1 MFRALVKNLKNV
13 AVGDKFLS
21 PSISSISVLK
31 RFGFTDMLENVKKTE
46 DSKFDELKKYRQAEV
61 CIRFKSFQSHVIKLI
76 YNKFEHFQVHLWH
89 ALGHQCV
96 DPSELTEEHWQHL
109 YELDTKHQRKRFC
122 RFLLLKKQAKAEKK
136 ERAAEEREAKK
147 GNRERIRAER
157 DANPHIV
164 YGLGHNSIHLRINT
178 QTMNKWIN
186 IK

>member
-1 MFRALVKNLKNV
+1 M
-13 AVGDKFLS
+13 
-21 PSISSISVLK
+21 
-31 RFGFTDMLENVKKTE
+31 
-46 DSKFDELKKYRQAEV
+46 
-61 CIRFKSFQSHVIKLI
+61 
-76 YNKFEHFQVHLWH
+76 HLWH